1 MKKKG
6 SSETTRETVL
16 SKRGINMP
24 SEPKIDG
31 VLQVDGAP
39 GTQSKQFL
47 PNLDSKLCLKESFVR
62 TSYGQEFFE
71 CTSAFDFRN
80 YIQNGTPKHK
90 PAVNIF
96 FLQWF
101 IGFFEAEGCF
111 LYWKD
116 RNVDRFGIE
125 ITQKDPLLMY
135 KIRTGLGF
143 GKVIKYKKN
152 ETDYWR
158 YYVNDFPNLVRCIFL
173 FNGNL
178 VTNRKNKNFLRWAE
192 NFNKAKKTNYRVQ
205 PRRTNCRVSFE
216 TAWLSGFLE
225 GEGGFWVS
233 AENFLYL
240 NKDQNQ
246 TFKLKMKFFITQRDE
261 LELLKQIQ
269 ALLPSNNSSIT
280 TFRNSSSANVYDRL
294 ESSRLDNHYQISNYL
309 KKYPFLGRRSI
320 TLARW
325 QRLLNYR
332 LYEYPVTPKSIQKIQ
347 RLIDSTKN

>member
-6 SSETTRETVL
+6 SSETTREIVL
-16 SKRGINMP
+16 SKRR
-24 SEPKIDG
+24 IDG
-31 VLQVDGAP
+31 AEPTQV
-39 GTQSKQFL
+39 KQFL
-47 PNLDSKLCLKESFVR
+47 PCFDNQDR
-62 TSYGQEFFE
+62 RGA
-71 CTSAFDFRN
+71 AFNFIN

-90 PAVNIF
+90 PAVDIF

-116 RNVDRFGIE
+116 RNGERFGIE

-143 GKVIKYKKN
+143 GKVIQYKKN
-152 ETDYWR
+152 ETVYWR
-158 YYVNDFPNLVRCIFL
+158 YYVNDFSNLVRFILL

-178 VTNRKNKNFLRWAE
+178 ITDRKNQKFLKWVE
-192 NFNKAKKTNYRVQ
+192 NFNKVKKTNYIIQ
-205 PRRTNCRVSFE
+205 PKSCRVSFE

-233 AENFLYL
+233 SQNFLYIK
-240 NKDQNQ
+240 KDQSQ
-246 TFKLKMKFFITQRDE
+246 TFKLKMKFFITQKNE
-261 LELLKQIQ
+261 LGVLKQIQ
-269 ALLPSNNSSIT
+269 TLLPSNNGKIT
-280 TFRNSSSANVYDRL
+280 TFRKSNSTNVYDRL
-294 ESSRLDNHYQISNYL
+294 ETSRLDNHLSISNYL
-309 KKYPFLGRRSI
+309 KKHPFLGRRSI

-332 LYEYPVTPKSIQKIQ
+332 LYDYPVTPKSIQKIQ